1 MADLTS
7 LIRALEHAAPGGVRT
22 DAPLSA
28 LSQWRIGG
36 RASVVVSPATREQ
49 TAAVMAVLA
58 KSDVPRL
65 VIGGGSNLLFDD
77 AGFDGVIVRIGSAMS
92 RITVDG
98 DVVSAEAGAWV
109 PWFVRTALRH
119 GLAGCEHAIGI
130 PGTMGGLVL
139 MNGGSQRKGIGEQL
153 IDVTVADGEGAI
165 RTLDH
170 AACQFSYRHSA
181 LQTMDVVIVGAR
193 FRYAPG
199 DPKALRKTA
208 LKILVDRSRKFPRK
222 LPNCGSV
229 FLSDPKMYD
238 VVGPPGLAIERVG
251 LKGARIGDAEISPM
265 HANFIVNRGAA
276 RSADV
281 LGLIQMA
288 KSEVLSQTGF
298 SMACEVR
305 HVSPKGVVQ
314 PADLV

>member
-7 LIRALEHAAPGGVRT
+7 LIRALEDAAPGGVRT
-22 DAPLSA
+22 DAPLSG

-36 RASVVVSPATREQ
+36 RASVVVSPADREQ
-49 TAAVMAVLA
+49 TAATMAVLA

-92 RITVDG
+92 RIAVEG

-119 GLAGCEHAIGI
+119 GLSGCEHAIGI

-153 IDVTVADGEGAI
+153 IDVTVADGEGRI

-170 AACQFSYRHSA
+170 EACQFSYRHSA
-181 LQTMDVVIVGAR
+181 LQGMDVVIVGAR

-199 DPKALRKTA
+199 DPKALRKAA

-276 RSADV
+276 RSSDV
-281 LGLIQMA
+281 LGLIRLA

-298 SMACEVR
+298 SMGCEVR
-305 HVSPKGVVQ
+305 HVSPTGLVQ